1 VMTRPSLLHV
11 VALLA
16 LALLL
21 GGCPKDALIPNTKVK
36 DTPENRALLKVVETY
51 RQAVESRDAGGVL
64 ALVHPTYLDNAGTPE
79 GFDDVDFEGL
89 KKLLNSR
96 FKRAQKIRYHI
107 EPQAVR
113 VLGRDAEV
121 DAYVDATFVYEPEAG
136 PSRWRRLTDYDRFK
150 LIKDG
155 GEWRFISGL

>member
-1 VMTRPSLLHV
+1 MKGSMTRQLLV
-11 VALLA
+11 LA
-16 LALLL
+16 VTLLL
-21 GGCPKDALIPNTKVK
+21 GACAKPGLIPNTKVK

-51 RQAVESRDAGGVL
+51 RQAVENRDAGGVM

-79 GFDDVDFEGL
+79 GSDDVDFEAL
-89 KKLLNSR
+89 KKLLATR
-96 FKRAQKIRYHI
+96 FRRASKIRYHI
-107 EPQAVR
+107 EPQTVR

-121 DAYVDATFVYEPEAG
+121 DCYVDATFVYEPESG
-136 PSRWRRLTDYDRFK
+136 PARWRRLTDYDRFR